1 VLFFIFEPNIL
12 IMKVQ
17 TAFRFDEELLE
28 LIKEKAKS
36 QKRSLNNYIEYL
48 LYRDVGNIPNK
59 ETVKAIEDARNN
71 VNLEVIGDLDLYLKD
86 LLNDKD

>member
-1 VLFFIFEPNIL
+1 
-12 IMKVQ
+12 MKIQ

-48 LYRDVGNIPNK
+48 LYRDVGNIPNE

-71 VNLEVIGDLDLYLKD
+71 VNLEVIEDLDLYLKD
-86 LLNDKD
+86 LLNDKG

>member
-1 VLFFIFEPNIL
+1 
-12 IMKVQ
+12 MKIQ
-17 TAFRFDEELLE
+17 TAFRFDEDLLE

-48 LYRDVGNIPNK
+48 LYRDVGNIPNE

-71 VNLEVIGDLDLYLKD
+71 VNIEVIEDLDFYLKN
-86 LLNDKD
+86 LLNEKD

>member
-1 VLFFIFEPNIL
+1 VLFFIFGANNL
-12 IMKVQ
+12 IMKIQ

-28 LIKEKAKS
+28 LVKEKAKS

-48 LYRDVGNIPNK
+48 LYRDVGNIPNE

-71 VNLEVIGDLDLYLKD
+71 INLEVIEDLDTFLENL
-86 LLNDKD
+86 

>member
-1 VLFFIFEPNIL
+1 
-12 IMKVQ
+12 MKIQ

-48 LYRDVGNIPNK
+48 LYRDVGNIPNE
-59 ETVKAIEDARNN
+59 ETVKAIDDARNN
-71 VNLEVIGDLDLYLKD
+71 VNLEVIEDLDLYLKN
-86 LLNDKD
+86 LLNEKD

>member
-1 VLFFIFEPNIL
+1 
-12 IMKVQ
+12 MKIQ

-48 LYRDVGNIPNK
+48 LYRDVGNIPNE

-71 VNLEVIGDLDLYLKD
+71 VNLEVIEDLDLYLKD

>member
-1 VLFFIFEPNIL
+1 
-12 IMKVQ
+12 MKIQ

-48 LYRDVGNIPNK
+48 LYRDVGNIPNE

-71 VNLEVIGDLDLYLKD
+71 VNLEVIEDLDLYLKN